1 MLGLVKWAQAL
12 VSRVTQQVGDPS
24 QALPP
29 PTWEDADQV
38 PILDRNGNVR
48 LDSEGRELTVSKAQL
63 SGTPDAPAVKDD
75 PDGVDRIIR
84 METDGDGQQV
94 LVEEVHLP
102 HWLGVIP

>member
-12 VSRVTQQVGDPS
+12 VSRVTQQVGERS
-24 QALPP
+24 QPLPP
-29 PTWEDADQV
+29 PTWGDEDQV

-48 LDSEGRELTVSKAQL
+48 LDSEGREVTVSKAQL
-63 SGTPDAPAVKDD
+63 GGTPDAPTVKDD

-94 LVEEVHLP
+94 LVEEVNLP

>member
-12 VSRVTQQVGDPS
+12 VCRVTQQIGNPS

-48 LDSEGRELTVSKAQL
+48 LDSEGREVTVSKAQL
-63 SGTPDAPAVKDD
+63 SGTPEAPTVKDD

-84 METDGDGQQV
+84 METDGHGQQV
-94 LVEEVHLP
+94 LVEEVRISP
-102 HWLGVIP
+102 RLGVIP